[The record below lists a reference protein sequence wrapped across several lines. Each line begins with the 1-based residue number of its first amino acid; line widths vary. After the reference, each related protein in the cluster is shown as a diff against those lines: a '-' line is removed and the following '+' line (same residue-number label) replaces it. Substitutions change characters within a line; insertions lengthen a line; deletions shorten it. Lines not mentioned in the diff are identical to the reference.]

1 MVCRDGELS
10 GRSGNV
16 EGDDWKCGGVP
27 GQWVF
32 HVAAVGVC
40 ESGVAENVNGDCGG
54 CPVGNVMLQVT
65 GADVPDVGE
74 NGQNGSCVSDA
85 DHGVDH
91 GGDHGVETFDDRE
104 GNVAWVV
111 VSVHMD

>member
-1 MVCRDGELS
+1 M
-10 GRSGNV
+10 
-16 EGDDWKCGGVP
+16 
-27 GQWVF
+27 
-32 HVAAVGVC
+32 AAVGVR